1 MHERRNKLLLVRHKL
16 RFVRD
21 SKVNV
26 LSASTLKLNHSF
38 VRVIRIEDGLAEPK
52 RECLFTGLVDRFQS
66 FSLDARVN
74 FSISDMYLREPRPSS
89 YMRTC
94 HVTDF
99 SNGALRERESRT
111 NLFRIFL
118 HVKYGKSWKYC
129 TKVETYLLFCHFN
142 TILKLFTVGP
152 EHK

>member
-1 MHERRNKLLLVRHKL
+1 MHDRRNKLLLVRHKL

-26 LSASTLKLNHSF
+26 LSASTLKLNNSF

-99 SNGALRERESRT
+99 SNGALRVRESRT
-111 NLFRIFL
+111 NLFRIF
-118 HVKYGKSWKYC
+118 Y
-129 TKVETYLLFCHFN
+129 T
-142 TILKLFTVGP
+142 
-152 EHK
+152 